1 MAEGRKMALI
11 PLDMLQQIKQ
21 PNLMP
26 IKNPSQ
32 DKLIKTM
39 DEMKNILDNDS
50 IPKDIKS
57 SRFNNQLKDFSV
69 FVDKFIPQSVPP
81 APAPIQENV
90 FRSLPKTFQE
100 HAHVLMKELENFPD
114 IINWDTNKEVT
125 IQGQK
130 LKGSNII
137 DLIGDV
143 LRNRKTLPPI
153 HSSTFLKTMADLN
166 IPEEFIKN
174 KNRISKFQ
182 SYKEGTTR
190 VQQVERAKRIL
201 AKKNKISVEKYIK
214 DVT

>member
-100 HAHVLMKELENFPD
+100 HDRTACRVYHG
-114 IINWDTNKEVT
+114 T
-125 IQGQK
+125 QR
-130 LKGSNII
+130 SNIPRSSLNLSPI
-137 DLIGDV
+137 LIC
-143 LRNRKTLPPI
+143 
-153 HSSTFLKTMADLN
+153 
-166 IPEEFIKN
+166 
-174 KNRISKFQ
+174 
-182 SYKEGTTR
+182 TR
-190 VQQVERAKRIL
+190 WSNGGYVEV
-201 AKKNKISVEKYIK
+201 SQ
-214 DVT
+214 